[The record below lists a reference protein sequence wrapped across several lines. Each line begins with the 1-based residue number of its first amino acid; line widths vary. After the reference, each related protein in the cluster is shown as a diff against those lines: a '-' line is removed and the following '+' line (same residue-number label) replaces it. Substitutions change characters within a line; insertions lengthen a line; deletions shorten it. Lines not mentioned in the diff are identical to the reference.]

1 MSMIFIGPSGSCEFP
16 WIQYALLRDNVAHY
30 FGQKGKVEAFSEL
43 QRAGEALG
51 GRAVTASALRL
62 REEVSRAQALCL
74 LTVDKLA
81 ISDRTKDVLF
91 LHPMS
96 AQPPSQPTQI
106 VGSDLQRPW
115 CGGEPRSLGDV
126 FGNLIESLLA
136 ITQGAQDRDIVE
148 VIDS

>member
-1 MSMIFIGPSGSCEFP
+1 MSMTFIGPSGSCEFP
-16 WIQYALLRDNVAHY
+16 WIQYALLRDNIAHY
-30 FGQKGKVEAFSEL
+30 FGQKGRAESFSEL
-43 QRAGEALG
+43 QRAGEALD

-91 LHPMS
+91 LHLMP
-96 AQPPSQPTQI
+96 AQSPFQPTQI
-106 VGSDLQRPW
+106 VGLNLQLPW
-115 CGGEPRSLGDV
+115 IGGEPRSLGDV

-136 ITQGAQDRDIVE
+136 ITQGTQDMDIVE